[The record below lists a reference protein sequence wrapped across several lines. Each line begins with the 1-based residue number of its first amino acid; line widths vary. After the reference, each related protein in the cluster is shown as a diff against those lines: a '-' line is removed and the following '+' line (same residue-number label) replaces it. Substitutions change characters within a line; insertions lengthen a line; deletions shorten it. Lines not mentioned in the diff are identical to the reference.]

1 MKEWTKKLS
10 VAHEAVV
17 LAVLGLPCSSE
28 GDLFE
33 SARKLFI
40 NSTRIFLE
48 VFQGL
53 LASSVAALKAE
64 DVVIAPYGPRAEACC
79 IQIVHAIYSA
89 VESCLT
95 ALVTR
100 AKGPS

>member
-1 MKEWTKKLS
+1 M
-10 VAHEAVV
+10 

-33 SARKLFI
+33 NRKKALYQQHQNI
-40 NSTRIFLE
+40 RE

-89 VESCLT
+89 KKV
-95 ALVTR
+95 A
-100 AKGPS
+100 